1 VPKPTKPK
9 KMGRPKLPKGE
20 AKGKIVPVRFEPDD
34 LKLVTAAA
42 RIANKTLSEWIRG
55 ALRTAAEV
63 YMFDGTLH
71 EAIKT
76 VLSQRKGFTATTS
89 EISEEIESRGL
100 YARKDAGAAR
110 ANQINARVGKYPE
123 LFEFV
128 EPGIVRL
135 VGIPDANRELQ
146 SAQRL

>member
-1 VPKPTKPK
+1 MAKPTKPK
-9 KMGRPKLPKGE
+9 KLGRPKLPKGE

-42 RIANKTLSEWIRG
+42 RIANKSLSEWIRG

-71 EAIKT
+71 AAIKT
-76 VLSQRKGFTATTS
+76 VLSQRQDFTATTS
-89 EISEEIESRGL
+89 EISAEIEKRGL
-100 YARKDAGAAR
+100 YARRDTRAAR
-110 ANQINARVGKYPE
+110 ASQINARVRKHPE
-123 LFEFV
+123 LFTFV

-135 VGIPDANRELQ
+135 VANPVSKSRIQ
-146 SAQRL
+146 SAR